1 MQIRVAREDHPEVY
15 EVIASQHCVERFRKR
30 MGITTPGV
38 EAVAEQLYLA
48 LQDADFTR
56 WAPTWL
62 SSGQESELWA
72 LLDDDLAF
80 PLTPTPQKGRWLA
93 KTCLVKG
100 MSK

>member
-1 MQIRVAREDHPEVY
+1 MHIRVAREDHPEVY

-30 MGITTPGV
+30 MGIKTPGID
-38 EAVAEQLYLA
+38 AVAHELYMA

-62 SSGQESELWA
+62 DSPAQSELWA

-80 PLTPTPQKGRWLA
+80 PLTPTPQQGRWLA
-93 KTCLVKG
+93 KTCLVRG
-100 MSK
+100 MAR